1 MRFEGLD
8 DLHVADATVLEN
20 DETELDDTLYILFL
34 CDLGVLDVT
43 AHISEQRVF
52 TTGEDRHLLDDGVH
66 LRSFFFLLCGGH
78 LVTTGALI
86 VLEVIDVH
94 TILGITA
101 VVLRGNRDVRA
112 VQFFLVFEL
121 LALIYLVH
129 DLGHGESYRS
139 ANCNF
144 LNLLLGFLFF
154 LFHLGL
160 LLLLLGFV
168 LFEFGEF
175 GDRLC
180 IGPHAGVVSLFRS
193 CVAEDQGRQSCDADE
208 DINDSKEVTTAGF

>member
-43 AHISEQRVF
+43 AHIIEQRF
-52 TTGEDRHLLDDGVH
+52 FATGEDRHLLNDGVYF
-66 LRSFFFLLCGGH
+66 RSFFFLLDRY

-86 VLEVIDVH
+86 VLEVVDVH
-94 TILGITA
+94 TILGITG
-101 VVLRGNRDVRA
+101 VVLRGNRDGRA
-112 VQFFLVFEL
+112 VQFVLVFEL
-121 LALIYLVH
+121 LALIHLVH
-129 DLGHGESYRS
+129 DLGHGECHRS

-193 CVAEDQGRQSCDADE
+193 CVAEDQSRQSCDADE